1 MTLEFPTFRLPKGGM
16 LVFQQLGTLHAGL
29 PIDSGTKYIAQ
40 TGLLRRQPEGFLKPA
55 VFRLGPGLKNY

>member
-1 MTLEFPTFRLPKGGM
+1 MLNYRLPKGGM
-16 LVFQQLGTLHAGL
+16 LVFQQLDILHCGL
-29 PIDSGTKYIAQ
+29 PIDSGVKFIAQ